1 MRSSLPGSTPSCSS
15 ASRPSDDAAVFR
27 VSDDLA
33 VIQTLD
39 FFPPV
44 VDDPYI
50 YGQIAAANAMS
61 DVYAMGGEVK
71 LALNIAAF
79 PEDLDPE
86 LLAEIVRGGA
96 DKVAEAGGVVA
107 GGHTVIDAEP
117 KYGLSVMGVIHP
129 DAVLTTG
136 GAQPGDALL
145 LTKPLGTGILMSAAG
160 REGAGAGFEAA
171 VESMRALNRHS
182 AHLARAA
189 AAHAVT
195 DVTGFGLAGHASE
208 VAQQSGATLVFD
220 LDALPLLPDA
230 ARFAAEGVVTGGG
243 NRNVAHLGDRV
254 RIEGE
259 PDQALVD
266 VFYDPQ
272 TSGGLLIAVPEADA
286 AALSDAIAGE
296 GGGCWRIAACRGG
309 HAARGGPVSRAV
321 RLLLTALAPALAL
334 AAAACFGGGDD
345 EAAAPT
351 ATATAAATSTST
363 PVPTPT
369 PVDPASVIHDS
380 ADRME
385 GIQRFHFTLDH
396 ENGRE
401 RDRARHHDGVR
412 RGRLRRRGAHARG
425 RSRGA
430 LGTVKFETAV
440 IVLARG
446 QLAPE
451 PVRPLVGGRG
461 DLDRGVLRPG
471 RTASRRSC
479 ARSSEPT
486 LDGREEVG
494 GVETYR
500 IDVLADSGDP
510 RDLPDPPSPASRSAR
525 RSGSAW
531 TTCCC
536 TASMC
541 AVRSRKTRP
550 PDILRRLEL
559 SRFGEDVD
567 IAAPP

>member
-1 MRSSLPGSTPSCSS
+1 MLRPLHEVFAPGQHPELLVGL
-15 ASRPSDDAAVFR
+15 APSDDAAVYR
-27 VSDDLA
+27 LSDDLA

-61 DVYAMGGEVK
+61 DVYAMGGEVRV
-71 LALNIAAF
+71 ALNIAAF

-160 REGAGAGFEAA
+160 REGSEAGFEAA
-171 VESMRALNRHS
+171 VESMRALNRHP

-195 DVTGFGLAGHASE
+195 DVTGFGLAGHAAE
-208 VAQQSGATLVFD
+208 VATQSDATLTFD

-286 AALSDAIAGE
+286 DALRDAIAGE
-296 GGGCWRIAACRGG
+296 TGGCWQVGRVEEGPPVVV
-309 HAARGGPVSRAV
+309 AR
-321 RLLLTALAPALAL
+321 
-334 AAAACFGGGDD
+334 
-345 EAAAPT
+345 
-351 ATATAAATSTST
+351 
-363 PVPTPT
+363 
-369 PVDPASVIHDS
+369 
-380 ADRME
+380 
-385 GIQRFHFTLDH
+385 
-396 ENGRE
+396 
-401 RDRARHHDGVR
+401 
-412 RGRLRRRGAHARG
+412 
-425 RSRGA
+425 
-430 LGTVKFETAV
+430 
-440 IVLARG
+440 
-446 QLAPE
+446 
-451 PVRPLVGGRG
+451 
-461 DLDRGVLRPG
+461 
-471 RTASRRSC
+471 
-479 ARSSEPT
+479 
-486 LDGREEVG
+486 
-494 GVETYR
+494 
-500 IDVLADSGDP
+500 
-510 RDLPDPPSPASRSAR
+510 
-525 RSGSAW
+525 
-531 TTCCC
+531 
-536 TASMC
+536 
-541 AVRSRKTRP
+541 
-550 PDILRRLEL
+550 
-559 SRFGEDVD
+559 
-567 IAAPP
+567 

>member
-1 MRSSLPGSTPSCSS
+1 MLRPLHEVFAPGQHPELLVGL
-15 ASRPSDDAAVFR
+15 APSDDAAVYR
-27 VSDDLA
+27 LSDDLA

-61 DVYAMGGEVK
+61 DVYAMGGEVRV
-71 LALNIAAF
+71 ALNIAAF

-160 REGAGAGFEAA
+160 REGAEAGFEAA
-171 VESMRALNRHS
+171 VESMRTLNRHP

-195 DVTGFGLAGHASE
+195 DVTGFGLAGHAAE
-208 VAQQSGATLVFD
+208 VARQSDATLVFD

-254 RIEGE
+254 RIEGD

-272 TSGGLLIAVPEADA
+272 TSGGLLIAVPNADA
-286 AALSDAIAGE
+286 DALRDAIAGE
-296 GGGCWRIAACRGG
+296 SGGCWQVGRVEEGPPVVV
-309 HAARGGPVSRAV
+309 AR
-321 RLLLTALAPALAL
+321 
-334 AAAACFGGGDD
+334 
-345 EAAAPT
+345 
-351 ATATAAATSTST
+351 
-363 PVPTPT
+363 
-369 PVDPASVIHDS
+369 
-380 ADRME
+380 
-385 GIQRFHFTLDH
+385 
-396 ENGRE
+396 
-401 RDRARHHDGVR
+401 
-412 RGRLRRRGAHARG
+412 
-425 RSRGA
+425 
-430 LGTVKFETAV
+430 
-440 IVLARG
+440 
-446 QLAPE
+446 
-451 PVRPLVGGRG
+451 
-461 DLDRGVLRPG
+461 
-471 RTASRRSC
+471 
-479 ARSSEPT
+479 
-486 LDGREEVG
+486 
-494 GVETYR
+494 
-500 IDVLADSGDP
+500 
-510 RDLPDPPSPASRSAR
+510 
-525 RSGSAW
+525 
-531 TTCCC
+531 
-536 TASMC
+536 
-541 AVRSRKTRP
+541 
-550 PDILRRLEL
+550 
-559 SRFGEDVD
+559 
-567 IAAPP
+567 

>member
-1 MRSSLPGSTPSCSS
+1 MLRPLHEVFAPGQHPELLVGL
-15 ASRPSDDAAVFR
+15 APSDDAAVYR
-27 VSDDLA
+27 LSDDLA

-61 DVYAMGGEVK
+61 DVYAMGGEVRV
-71 LALNIAAF
+71 ALNIAAF

-160 REGAGAGFEAA
+160 REGAEVGFEAA
-171 VESMRALNRHS
+171 VESMRALNRHP

-195 DVTGFGLAGHASE
+195 DVTGFGLAGHAAE
-208 VAQQSGATLVFD
+208 VALQSDATLVFD

-254 RIEGE
+254 RIEGD

-286 AALSDAIAGE
+286 DALRDAIAGE
-296 GGGCWRIAACRGG
+296 GGGCWRVGRVEEGPPIVV
-309 HAARGGPVSRAV
+309 AR
-321 RLLLTALAPALAL
+321 
-334 AAAACFGGGDD
+334 
-345 EAAAPT
+345 
-351 ATATAAATSTST
+351 
-363 PVPTPT
+363 
-369 PVDPASVIHDS
+369 
-380 ADRME
+380 
-385 GIQRFHFTLDH
+385 
-396 ENGRE
+396 
-401 RDRARHHDGVR
+401 
-412 RGRLRRRGAHARG
+412 
-425 RSRGA
+425 
-430 LGTVKFETAV
+430 
-440 IVLARG
+440 
-446 QLAPE
+446 
-451 PVRPLVGGRG
+451 
-461 DLDRGVLRPG
+461 
-471 RTASRRSC
+471 
-479 ARSSEPT
+479 
-486 LDGREEVG
+486 
-494 GVETYR
+494 
-500 IDVLADSGDP
+500 
-510 RDLPDPPSPASRSAR
+510 
-525 RSGSAW
+525 
-531 TTCCC
+531 
-536 TASMC
+536 
-541 AVRSRKTRP
+541 
-550 PDILRRLEL
+550 
-559 SRFGEDVD
+559 
-567 IAAPP
+567 